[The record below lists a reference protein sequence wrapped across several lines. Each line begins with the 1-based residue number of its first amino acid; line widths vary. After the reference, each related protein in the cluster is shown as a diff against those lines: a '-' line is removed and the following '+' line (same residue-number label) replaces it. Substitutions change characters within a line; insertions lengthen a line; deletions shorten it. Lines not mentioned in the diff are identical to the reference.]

1 MIINIKELICMKLN
15 VEPYHFMT
23 TCNLNMLME
32 VNDII
37 TNNRSDN
44 FMLNELVQYYED
56 RLYAD

>member
-1 MIINIKELICMKLN
+1 MIINIKELICMKLD
-15 VEPYHFMT
+15 VESYHCMT
-23 TCNLNMLME
+23 TCDLNMLGE

-37 TNNRSDN
+37 INDRSDN

>member
-15 VEPYHFMT
+15 VESYHLMT
-23 TCNLNMLME
+23 TCDLNMLGE

-37 TNNRSDN
+37 INDRSDN
-44 FMLNELVQYYED
+44 FMLNELVKYYED